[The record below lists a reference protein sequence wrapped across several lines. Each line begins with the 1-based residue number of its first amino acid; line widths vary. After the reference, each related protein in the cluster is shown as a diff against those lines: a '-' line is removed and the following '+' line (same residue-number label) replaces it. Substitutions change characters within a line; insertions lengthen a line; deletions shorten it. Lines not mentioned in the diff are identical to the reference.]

1 MNLFQIL
8 LVLFIFV
15 PIFEIY
21 LFITVGSFLGALPTI
36 FLVIFTAILG
46 AYLLRRQGLATIQK
60 AQATME
66 QGQIPATALFE
77 GILLLIGGAL
87 LLTPGFFTDTIGFM
101 CLIPKVRQ
109 LLFHWLR
116 QRTQVVHPGSPHDYS
131 KGPKTINGEY
141 RRED

>member
-1 MNLFQIL
+1 MNLFHIL

-21 LFITVGSFLGALPTI
+21 LFITVGGFIGALPTV

-46 AYLLRRQGLATIQK
+46 AYLLRGQGLATIQK

-66 QGQIPATALFE
+66 QGQIPAMALFE

-109 LLFHWLR
+109 LLIHWLR
-116 QRTQVVHPGSPHDYS
+116 QRIQVAHPAS
-131 KGPKTINGEY
+131 KHESSKRPEIINGEY

>member
-1 MNLFQIL
+1 MNLFHIL

-21 LFITVGSFLGALPTI
+21 LFITVGSFIGAIPTV
-36 FLVIFTAILG
+36 FLVILTAILG
-46 AYLLRRQGLATIQK
+46 TYLLRGQGLATIQK
-60 AQATME
+60 AQSTME

-77 GILLLIGGAL
+77 GVLLLIGGAL

-101 CLIPKVRQ
+101 CLIPKIREK
-109 LLFHWLR
+109 LINWLR
-116 QRTQVVHPGSPHDYS
+116 QRILVVPPEEAYS
-131 KGPKTINGEY
+131 RQPKTINGEY